1 MERAQLWCRA
11 TNLQRNPS
19 CILYDVTPPD
29 TAGGFLFLFFFPIF
43 GHFVAVCAYLMQ
55 ISKFK
60 MNFKIQTALN
70 TQVFSY
76 FLICT
81 LAFSVFRP
89 FRVS

>member
-29 TAGGFLFLFFFPIF
+29 TAGGFLFLFFSPIF

-70 TQVFSY
+70 TQVF
-76 FLICT
+76 FLLFNLHIGFQC
-81 LAFSVFRP
+81 F
-89 FRVS
+89 